1 MACTMYSKDKP
12 EEAYSSIQVEN
23 MELKN
28 RVSMLNRIID
38 DLYGE
43 FNHLNPGTQNIIL
56 SRISEET
63 LRYLMELKR
72 GESS

>member
-1 MACTMYSKDKP
+1 MYSKDKP
-12 EEAYSSIQVEN
+12 EESYSSIQVEN

-43 FNHLNPGTQNIIL
+43 FNLLNPGTQNVIL

-72 GESS
+72 GERS